1 PAGRDRA
8 GRLRRMDHRRRAR
21 RAPPRGLAPDA
32 ATLRPCR
39 VARRARTTHHHL
51 MARPAVHPPLPR
63 CEAADRPADENV
75 PADQC
80 ELVIAT
86 AWRLVEEGQTVLVF
100 CPKRN
105 SVEPYARAIIKV
117 P

>member
-1 PAGRDRA
+1 
-8 GRLRRMDHRRRAR
+8 
-21 RAPPRGLAPDA
+21 
-32 ATLRPCR
+32 
-39 VARRARTTHHHL
+39 

-117 P
+117 PDQGLVSSVLPPDVDLTDALAVGAEWFGADHPILRRWLRWR